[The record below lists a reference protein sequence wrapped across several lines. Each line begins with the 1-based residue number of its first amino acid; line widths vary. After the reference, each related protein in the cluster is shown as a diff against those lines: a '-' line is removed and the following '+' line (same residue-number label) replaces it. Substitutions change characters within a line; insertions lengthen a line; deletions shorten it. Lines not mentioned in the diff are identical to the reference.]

1 MKRSKT
7 SKAWMREHVNDF
19 YVQQAKK
26 QGYRSRAAF
35 KLMEMDERDHLLGPG
50 MTVVDLGA
58 TPGGWSQAAA
68 AKVGERGL
76 VIALDV
82 LEMTGLPGVRFIQG
96 DFREE
101 AVLLELVAALA
112 GKQVDLVISDMSPNI
127 SGIGLSDQARSMHL
141 AELALEFSAR
151 HLKPGGHFLVKVF
164 QGDGFELFLRAM
176 RMNFKQVLNR
186 KPKASRDRSSELYLL
201 GKQFLAPLPESA
213 D

>member
-26 QGYRSRAAF
+26 QGFRSRAAF
-35 KLMEMDERDHLLGPG
+35 KLMEIDERDHLLGPG

-82 LEMTGLPGVRFIQG
+82 LEMTGPRI
-96 DFREE
+96 
-101 AVLLELVAALA
+101 
-112 GKQVDLVISDMSPNI
+112 
-127 SGIGLSDQARSMHL
+127 
-141 AELALEFSAR
+141 
-151 HLKPGGHFLVKVF
+151 
-164 QGDGFELFLRAM
+164 
-176 RMNFKQVLNR
+176 
-186 KPKASRDRSSELYLL
+186 
-201 GKQFLAPLPESA
+201 
-213 D
+213 